1 MNLAKMM
8 KQAQELQARV
18 AALQEQ
24 LAAAEIE
31 GSAGGGMVRAT
42 TDGRHRLK
50 RLAIDPSLLAP
61 AEAEVLEDLVCAAV
75 NDARA
80 RAEEH
85 AKRETAKL
93 TGGLGL
99 PPGLLVAAA
108 MLCGPHLPLPL

>member
-8 KQAQELQARV
+8 QQAQELQGKV

-31 GSAGGGMVRAT
+31 GSAGGGMVKAV
-42 TDGRHRLK
+42 TDGKHTLK
-50 RLAIDPSLLAP
+50 RLAIDPALLAP
-61 AEAEVLEDLVCAAV
+61 GEREVLEDLICAAV

-80 RAEEH
+80 RAEDH
-85 AKRETAKL
+85 ARREMAKL

-99 PPGLLVAAA
+99 PPGFS
-108 MLCGPHLPLPL
+108 LPF

>member
-1 MNLAKMM
+1 MNLANMM
-8 KQAQELQARV
+8 KQAQQLQARV

-24 LAAAEIE
+24 LATAEIE
-31 GSAGGGMVRAT
+31 GSAGGGMVRAV

-50 RLAIDPSLLAP
+50 RLAIDPALLAP

-99 PPGLLVAAA
+99 PPGLFTVAAA
-108 MLCGPHLPLPL
+108 LCGSHLPLPL